1 MQVTILILLIMV
13 FLLMVCLIVFSAF
26 AGMAIIRI
34 ADKLDVEIPFLK
46 SYRRKCEE
54 MRKDEEKN
62 EKFDQMLKEL
72 SEKKIVSSPEYEES
86 GSYNE
91 LDVFE
96 AIEKTEDEPE
106 SIMTLLEFGLPDEE
120 LQIILNQLNSD
131 T

>member
-13 FLLMVCLIVFSAF
+13 FLLMVCLIVFSVF